1 MPVNGSFTPDANI
14 EMKDTAYLSRT
25 NSELQMSD
33 SGSRSNKT
41 RGSTCQTVCTQVFAI
56 LVFITG
62 LGIGI
67 VIGYF
72 ALNPNLAECTAPSVH
87 EQRGDKMVTPV
98 VTSATSSPRPVPT
111 PTSPPHMPPKCSIGK
126 MITKTDESEGKGL
139 FELLTTEEMNQV
151 RNFMKRQGLISSAD
165 GTPSL
170 RDSYIYGMSLYLPHK
185 SRALKHLDKGEE
197 SPGRFAD
204 VHVHRGNRNIPD
216 LMEYRVGPLG
226 ESMTAQAMY
235 IDGELPYNSRPRDGI
250 EWDGLTEHV
259 TRAMAILRPLLQNS
273 FDGAYYPN
281 GGLTFHPQ
289 APPGLQPNERETRFV
304 MTLQVEGTA
313 RGRDL
318 HPLPLTGTVHNPGVD
333 TSNWYTHSF
342 YYLNQ
347 GPFSSAEELL
357 SAYKNGTIKT
367 FSFPR
372 GHRQTIFATSFPKQN
387 SDKRRQYASTKS
399 PPRSYTPS
407 GHRFVINDHNIKW
420 MGWDFTVGASQF
432 RGPSIFNVKFKGERI
447 VYENSLN
454 DVVLV
459 YASDV
464 SSGANTIY
472 MDATFGVGEFQNL
485 IPGVDCPDHA
495 AILDATW
502 FNSYS
507 QSPVSAKAICV
518 FESAGEQALWRRKDK
533 YAAGLANHHLMVR
546 IPMSVGNYDY
556 TIDFMFF
563 LDGNLKTEAMASGY
577 LQASFWDPSNPH
589 AGTDK
594 TTDPFG
600 YRLGEFTHGAL
611 HDHTFGFKV
620 DLDILGTDNSFE
632 VIHWK
637 AGDILTALKTQSNIA
652 KKPSYFLYNETRY
665 IEWETLQKESG
676 LKIDMAR
683 PQFWTIVNEN
693 QKNKWGAKRGY
704 RIVPETSA
712 AQVVPESHPVMDAVS
727 YTKYHCMV
735 TQHKDNE
742 AYLTGA
748 YDLNRLADPLVS
760 MDRMIND
767 EPIVNSDLVTWVS
780 IGFLHVPTS
789 EDVPMT
795 VRAHSSF
802 VLKPFNYFDSTASFD
817 MPQYV
822 DTKDHSI
829 TERPPTFQSC
839 LEPTYDDC
847 YFCK

>member
-1 MPVNGSFTPDANI
+1 MPVNGSFTPDSAI
-14 EMKDTAYLSRT
+14 EMKDTAYLSHSNPELHMSN
-25 NSELQMSD
+25 NSLQ
-33 SGSRSNKT
+33 RNER
-41 RGSTCQTVCTQVFAI
+41 RGSTCQTLCTQVFAI
-56 LVFITG
+56 IVFITG

-72 ALNPNLAECTAPSVH
+72 ALNPRQADCNAPSVQGRPS
-87 EQRGDKMVTPV
+87 ELMVTPAF
-98 VTSATSSPRPVPT
+98 TSATG
-111 PTSPPHMPPKCSIGK
+111 SPPAVPFTTPPPHLTPKCPTGN
-126 MITKTDESEGKGL
+126 MITKTDKSEDKGL
-139 FELLTTEEMNQV
+139 FELLTTEEMEQV
-151 RNFMKRQGLISSAD
+151 RNFLKREGLISSID

-170 RDSYIYGMSLYLPHK
+170 RDSYIYGMSLYLPQK
-185 SRALKHLDKGEE
+185 SAALKHLDKGER

-204 VHVHRGNRNIPD
+204 VHVHRGNRNSPD

-235 IDGELPYNSRPRDGI
+235 TDGELPYNSRPRDGI
-250 EWDGLTEHV
+250 EWDGLTEQV
-259 TRAMAILRPLLQNS
+259 TRAMAILRPLLQES

-289 APPGLQPNERETRFV
+289 APPGLQPDERETRFV
-304 MTLQVEGTA
+304 MALHVEGTA

-333 TSNWYTHSF
+333 TRKWYTHSF

-347 GPFSSAEELL
+347 GPFASAEELL
-357 SAYKNGTIKT
+357 SAYSNGTVRK
-367 FSFPR
+367 FSFSK
-372 GHRQTIFATSFPKQN
+372 GYRQTIFATSFPKQN

-432 RGPSIFNVKFKGERI
+432 RGPSIFNVKFKDERI

-472 MDATFGVGEFQNL
+472 MDATFGVGEFQNV
-485 IPGVDCPDHA
+485 IRGVDCPDHA
-495 AILDATW
+495 AILGATW

-507 QSPVSAKAICV
+507 QSPVSAKTICV
-518 FESAGEQALWRRKDK
+518 FETAGEQALWRRKDK
-533 YAAGLANHHLMVR
+533 YAAGLANNHLIVR

-556 TIDFMFF
+556 TIDFMFH
-563 LDGNLKTEAMASGY
+563 LDGTLKTEAVASGY
-577 LQASFWDPSNPH
+577 LQASFWDPENPH
-589 AGTDK
+589 AGTEK
-594 TTDPFG
+594 STDPFG
-600 YRLGEFTHGAL
+600 FRLGEYTHGAL

-637 AGDILTALKTQSNIA
+637 AGDVLKALKTQSNIA
-652 KKPSYFLYNETRY
+652 TKPSYFLYNETRY

-676 LKIDMAR
+676 LKIDMSR
-683 PQFWTIVNEN
+683 PQFWTVVNEN
-693 QKNKWGAKRGY
+693 QKNRWGAKRGY
-704 RIVPETSA
+704 RIVPETSE
-712 AQVVPESHPVMDAVS
+712 AQVVPESHPVMEAVS

-735 TQHKDNE
+735 TQQKDDE
-742 AYLTGA
+742 KYITG
-748 YDLNRLADPLVS
+748 RT
-760 MDRMIND
+760 I
-767 EPIVNSDLVTWVS
+767 
-780 IGFLHVPTS
+780 
-789 EDVPMT
+789 
-795 VRAHSSF
+795 
-802 VLKPFNYFDSTASFD
+802 STAWLTRWC
-817 MPQYV
+817 QW
-822 DTKDHSI
+822 TK
-829 TERPPTFQSC
+829 
-839 LEPTYDDC
+839 
-847 YFCK
+847 